1 MRIADVEYGLIGQIM
16 HCWVEIDSEAVVVEL
31 REGLNEVRRT
41 LTKVVFP
48 VPDMPMA
55 ITQTFLLVLIR
66 LYY

>member
-1 MRIADVEYGLIGQIM
+1 M

-31 REGLNEVRRT
+31 REGLNEIRGT
-41 LTKVVFP
+41 LTKVVLP